1 MADKKFGQKRV
12 CPQCEKKFY
21 DLNKKSPFNC
31 LCCEKEIVIEDDDT
45 SFLQNTPIIQQPS
58 KTESKDEFTDI
69 ENTDN
74 TDNTSDDSEDD
85 VISLDDAAL
94 EEEQDSKN

>member
-12 CPQCEKKFY
+12 CPNCEKKFY
-21 DLNKKSPFNC
+21 DLNKKSPFTC
-31 LCCEKEIVIEDDDT
+31 QWCQKEIIIEDDEI
-45 SFLQNTPIIQQPS
+45 SFSQNTPIIQQPR
-58 KTESKDEFTDI
+58 KTESKDEFADI

-74 TDNTSDDSEDD
+74 TSEESDDD

-94 EEEQDSKN
+94 EEEQESKN

>member
-12 CPQCEKKFY
+12 CPNCEKKFY

-31 LCCEKEIVIEDDDT
+31 LWCEKEIIIEDDNV
-45 SFLQNTPIIQQPS
+45 SFTQNTPIIQQPR
-58 KTESKDEFTDI
+58 KTESKDEFADI

-74 TDNTSDDSEDD
+74 TSEESDDD
-85 VISLDDAAL
+85 VISLDDAAI
-94 EEEQDSKN
+94 EEEQGSKN